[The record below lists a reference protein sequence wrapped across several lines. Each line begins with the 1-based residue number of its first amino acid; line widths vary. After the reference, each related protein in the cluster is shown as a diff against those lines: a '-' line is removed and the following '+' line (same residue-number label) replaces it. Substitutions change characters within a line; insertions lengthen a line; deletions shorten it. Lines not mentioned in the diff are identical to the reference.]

1 MVTSTKKLIITISI
15 ILLILLI
22 LFVPLPS
29 GMYNDGGTIVWIS
42 LTYKIVKWH
51 RLGNRYDSGYYT
63 NTSFY
68 WFPDNFKSIGELWNM
83 EMQDS

>member
-1 MVTSTKKLIITISI
+1 MKKLIITISI

-29 GMYNDGGTIVWIS
+29 GMYKDGGTKEYS
-42 LTYKIVKWH
+42 ALTYKIVKWH
-51 RLGNRYDSGYYT
+51 VFEDTGRYYI

-68 WFPDNFKSIGELWNM
+68 WFPDNFKSIDELWDMEM
-83 EMQDS
+83 EMQDN